1 MFYKNLEKLNNMKK
15 IIFSLLVISLV
26 GCQVFS
32 SKEVDSSDS
41 THIDAAIDSILT
53 NNSKNFELT
62 NQINKQS
69 DSMVTNKVEKTAE
82 KITNLET
89 QVTKLKKENNELK
102 EKLDDADDAGKP
114 FRIRSISNDK
124 KD

>member
-32 SKEVDSSDS
+32 SKEVDNSDS
-41 THIDAAIDSILT
+41 THMDAAIDSILT

-114 FRIRSISNDK
+114 FRIRSISNNQ

>member
-1 MFYKNLEKLNNMKK
+1 MFYKNLEKLSNMKK

-32 SKEVDSSDS
+32 SKETEDSDS
-41 THIDAAIDSILT
+41 INVDTTLDSILV

-102 EKLDDADDAGKP
+102 DKLDDADDAGKP
-114 FRIRSISNDK
+114 FRIRTISNNQ

>member
-1 MFYKNLEKLNNMKK
+1 MFYKNLEKLSNMKK

-32 SKEVDSSDS
+32 SKEVNNSDS
-41 THIDAAIDSILT
+41 TNINATLDSILM

-69 DSMVTNKVEKTAE
+69 DSVVTNKVEKTAE

-102 EKLDDADDAGKP
+102 EKLDDVDDGGKP
-114 FRIRSISNDK
+114 YSGLPVSGDQKN
-124 KD
+124 

>member
-1 MFYKNLEKLNNMKK
+1 MKK

-26 GCQVFS
+26 GCQIFS
-32 SKEVDSSDS
+32 SKNTDESDSLKLDSSLDK
-41 THIDAAIDSILT
+41 ILI

-82 KITNLET
+82 KITSLET
-89 QVTKLKKENNELK
+89 QVTQLKKENNELK
-102 EKLDDADDAGKP
+102 EKLDDVDDGGKP
-114 FRIRSISNDK
+114 YSGLPVSGDQKN
-124 KD
+124 

>member
-1 MFYKNLEKLNNMKK
+1 MKK

-26 GCQVFS
+26 GCQIFS
-32 SKEVDSSDS
+32 SKNTDESDSLKLDSSLDK
-41 THIDAAIDSILT
+41 ILI

-82 KITNLET
+82 KITSLET
-89 QVTKLKKENNELK
+89 QVTQLKKENNELK
-102 EKLDDADDAGKP
+102 VKLENATDDGKP
-114 FRIRSISNDK
+114 FNIRTISNN
-124 KD
+124 

>member
-1 MFYKNLEKLNNMKK
+1 MKK

-32 SKEVDSSDS
+32 SKEVNNSDS
-41 THIDAAIDSILT
+41 TNINATLDSILM

-62 NQINKQS
+62 NQMNKQS

-82 KITNLET
+82 KITHLET
-89 QVTKLKKENNELK
+89 QVTQLKKENNELK
-102 EKLDDADDAGKP
+102 VKLEDATSDDGGKP
-114 FRIRSISNDK
+114 YSGLPVSGDQKN
-124 KD
+124 